1 MNTSSAADSVLQH
14 LLVSVLALSVLRRH
28 GTVNAGLWA
37 VHLQA
42 MSARRTALFIIA
54 RQHANARRA
63 RYCYGKSVRLSVCP
77 SHSGIV
83 SKQNHARI
91 IKLFPPSSREMT
103 LVSRSLLALQNSKE
117 NSISGDVIYRGG
129 VGKY

>member
-1 MNTSSAADSVLQH
+1 M
-14 LLVSVLALSVLRRH
+14 
-28 GTVNAGLWA
+28 NAGLWA

-42 MSARRTALFIIA
+42 ISARRTALFIIT

-103 LVSRSLLALQNSKE
+103 LVSRSLLALQNS
-117 NSISGDVIYRGG
+117 
-129 VGKY
+129 